1 MADKRQADP
10 ITAAMLVIGDEILS
24 GRTKDRNIATVA
36 EFCTGLGIE
45 LREVRVVPDD
55 IETIATA
62 LNALRGVHTYVFTSG
77 GIGPTHDDITADA
90 VAEAFGVDL
99 PVDERALAALKS
111 RFTDMEMTPAR
122 LRMTRIPVGGEPIE
136 NTVSA
141 APGIHIGNVF
151 VMAGV
156 PMILEAMLEAL
167 APKLKTGVKLA
178 SDSVESRVG
187 EGTFGDELAAI
198 QVAHPEVKIGSYPQF
213 GRGTGYFAKIVL
225 RSADEAAL
233 RAATEKVT
241 ELIERLHR
249 EHGIEPEKRGP

>member
-1 MADKRQADP
+1 MADKRQAEP

-24 GRTKDRNIATVA
+24 GRTKDKNIATVA

-55 IETIATA
+55 IATIAAA
-62 LNALRGVHTYVFTSG
+62 LGALRSAYTYVFTSG

-90 VAEAFGVDL
+90 VAVAFGVEL

-111 RFTDMEMTPAR
+111 RFTDLEMTPAR
-122 LRMTRIPVGGEPIE
+122 LRMARIPVGGEPIE
-136 NTVSA
+136 NVVSA
-141 APGIHIGNVF
+141 APGIHMGNVF

-156 PMILEAMLEAL
+156 PMILEAMLETI
-167 APKLKTGVKLA
+167 APRLRTGVKLM
-178 SDSVESRVG
+178 SESVESRVG

-198 QVAHPEVKIGSYPQF
+198 QAAHPHVKIGSYPQF

-225 RSADEAAL
+225 RSSDTSAL
-233 RAATEKVT
+233 QAATEQVRA
-241 ELIERLHR
+241 LIARLHR
-249 EHGIEPEKRGP
+249 EHGIEPETAGP